1 MARKGTLTY
10 DLEQMKIGEKR
21 NYPSERCQSV
31 ASLASTLSFRWGR
44 KYTSKKDKKRGIITV
59 TRIK

>member
-1 MARKGTLTY
+1 MTY

>member
-10 DLEQMKIGEKR
+10 DFEIMKVGEKR

-31 ASLASTLSFRWGR
+31 AAMASTLSFRWGR
-44 KYTSKKDKKRGIITV
+44 KYTARKNQKKGIVTV